1 MKNKHIILFSTLIS
15 FFLIC
20 TYFYKIFNVNNNT
33 EVINI
38 NNKKKYIYPLGQI
51 VGIKAHTDGV
61 LVIGYEDEKIEQT
74 SKINIGDNIIAID
87 DIKIEN
93 SQDIY
98 KIISEKNKKNIK
110 ITLERNGQ
118 YRTEYINM
126 IHDSKGKRLGLW
138 IRDKISGIGTI
149 TFYDPQESVFK
160 GIGHGITDSD
170 TNELLKIKQGYIY
183 SPKYLNI
190 KKGTNLNPGYIY
202 GDFDLEDPIGKFNNN
217 SNHGIT
223 GVFNLERIKN
233 LQLLEVG
240 NKNEVKLGQ
249 AIILLQDKDKNI
261 ISYDISIDNISK
273 EKQSCRQISIT
284 VTDDRLINYTGGIIQ
299 GMSGAPIIQNNKIIG
314 AITHVTKNNPRKGY
328 GIFIDEMIELD
339 SKC

>member
-1 MKNKHIILFSTLIS
+1 MKKKYIILFSTLIS

-20 TYFYKIFNVNNNT
+20 TYIYKILNVSDNR

-38 NNKKKYIYPLGQI
+38 NNKKYVYPLGQI
-51 VGIKAHTDGV
+51 VGIKADTDGV

-93 SQDIY
+93 NQDIY
-98 KIISEKNKKNIK
+98 KIISEKNKKNVK
-110 ITLERNGQ
+110 ITLEKNGK
-118 YRTEYINM
+118 YRTEYIN
-126 IHDSKGKRLGLW
+126 IIQDSKGKRLGLW

-183 SPKYLNI
+183 SPKNLNI

-202 GDFDLEDPIGKFNNN
+202 GDFDLENPIGTFNNN
-217 SNHGIT
+217 SNYGIT
-223 GVFNLERIKN
+223 GVFDLEIIKN

-249 AIILLQDKDKNI
+249 AIILLQDDNNI

-273 EKQSCRQISIT
+273 EKQTCRQIYIT
-284 VTDDRLINYTGGIIQ
+284 VTDNRLINYTGGIIQ

-314 AITHVTKNNPRKGY
+314 AITHVSKDNPRKGY

>member
-1 MKNKHIILFSTLIS
+1 MKKRYIILFSTLIS
-15 FFLIC
+15 FLLIC
-20 TYFYKIFNVNNNT
+20 TYFYKVFNVNNT

-38 NNKKKYIYPLGQI
+38 NNKKYIFPLGRI
-51 VGIKAHTDGV
+51 VGIKADTDGV

-74 SKINIGDNIIAID
+74 SKVNIGDNIVAID

-93 SQDIY
+93 NQDIY
-98 KIISEKNKKNIK
+98 KIISKKDEKNVK
-110 ITLERNGQ
+110 ITLEKNGK
-118 YRTEYINM
+118 YRTEYIN
-126 IHDSKGKRLGLW
+126 IIDDSKGKRLGLW

-149 TFYDPQESVFK
+149 TFYDPQEAVFK

-183 SPKYLNI
+183 SPKNLNI

-202 GDFDLEDPIGKFNNN
+202 GDFDLENPIGTFNNN
-217 SNHGIT
+217 SNYGIT
-223 GVFNLERIKN
+223 GVFNLEKIKN
-233 LQLLEVG
+233 LQLVEVG

-249 AIILLQDKDKNI
+249 AIILLQDKNKNI
-261 ISYDISIDNISK
+261 INYDISIDNISK
-273 EKQSCRQISIT
+273 EKQTCRQIYIT
-284 VTDDRLINYTGGIIQ
+284 VTDNRLINYTGGIIQ

-314 AITHVTKNNPRKGY
+314 AITHVSKDNPRKGY